1 MKKNTIIAL
10 VVAVLAVAG
19 TVVFL
24 WFYDKKQNAA
34 PVAKPEPQKPTTPGT
49 TTPPPAPVSVFPLK
63 QGSKGEEVKKLQRK
77 LNEYSD
83 YYYFTMKVKPPY
95 QKLTVDGDFGAKT
108 AANAKVILGATS
120 ITKQQYDK
128 FINQIIIPDTKP
140 ENPYL
145 SDPFNFIN
153 F

>member
-10 VVAVLAVAG
+10 IVAVLAVAG

-24 WFYDKKQNAA
+24 WQYDKKQNAA
-34 PVAKPEPQKPTTPGT
+34 PEAKSEPTKPGT
-49 TTPPPAPVSVFPLK
+49 TPAKPKQPVSVFPLK

-83 YYYFTMKVKPPY
+83 YYYFTMTVKPPY
-95 QKLTVDGDFGAKT
+95 QKLTVDGDFGEKT

-140 ENPYL
+140 ENPYYA
-145 SDPFNFIN
+145 DPLNFIN

>member
-34 PVAKPEPQKPTTPGT
+34 PEAKTEPQNPTTPENPT
-49 TTPPPAPVSVFPLK
+49 TPPAPVTVFPLRK
-63 QGSKGEEVKKLQRK
+63 GSKGEEVKKLQRK
-77 LNEYSD
+77 MNEYSD
-83 YYYFTMKVKPPY
+83 YYYFTMTVKPPY
-95 QKLTVDGDFGAKT
+95 QKLIVDGDFGPKT
-108 AANAKVILGATS
+108 DANARVILGATS

-128 FINQIIIPDTKP
+128 FINAIIVPDTTP